1 MGVRLCPVARRK
13 EPPGYAGAA
22 QVEGGNPMEGVTV
35 PPKTAHANGRFG
47 PWFPR
52 SAALR
57 IGGLVAIA
65 GRIIGPGE
73 IGHDG
78 GPRLRVILQVETE
91 AVRFVGVD
99 ARLVLDGKR
108 PLGNVGALAQIDL
121 ELVALPR
128 YPDQRHRAK
137 LGHVVLRRIGHL
149 NAKAP
154 ISRFRIRPAA
164 LAAVALPKYSCVDC
178 SRPPVRRRTRI
189 RVASAAEHSLRR
201 ARI

>member
-108 PLGNVGALAQIDL
+108 PLGNVGALAHVDPGVFRFRFGEWNAFGEEIHGTQRLECVLAQIDI

-128 YPDQRHRAK
+128 SAPPCRAWAC
-137 LGHVVLRRIGHL
+137 G
-149 NAKAP
+149 
-154 ISRFRIRPAA
+154 SPA
-164 LAAVALPKYSCVDC
+164 D
-178 SRPPVRRRTRI
+178 RTP
-189 RVASAAEHSLRR
+189 
-201 ARI
+201 